1 MKIKFNKD
9 AFQAYY
15 EGLNVEEK
23 QRVRDEFLKATG
35 LSYPSWFTKR
45 SRGVFS
51 PLELA
56 ELKRIT
62 GRDFSIQL

>member
-1 MKIKFNKD
+1 MKIKFNKE

-62 GRDFSIQL
+62 GRDFSVQQ

>member
-15 EGLNVEEK
+15 EGLSVEEK

>member
-1 MKIKFNKD
+1 M
-9 AFQAYY
+9 
-15 EGLNVEEK
+15 ERE
-23 QRVRDEFLKATG
+23 EFLKVTG

-62 GRDFSIQL
+62 GKDFSVKQ

>member
-15 EGLNVEEK
+15 DGLSVEEK